1 MRYWAPVL
9 LAIAVALGAV
19 QIVSSIALRGSAEPG
34 SWVRL
39 VPETLALRVERI
51 DPAFPLPAPVRL
63 VLAQRAIDEN
73 DPARAE
79 AELAKVPES
88 RDRLAL
94 EGRLAQA
101 RGDAAGAV
109 RAYLA
114 ADDLEDIELQV
125 GALARDRNLAA
136 ALALQHATIARLEA
150 DPTQADALAR
160 AYFALGR
167 LEETQAYA
175 FWVGTPQRNAH
186 EVAAGAAY
194 ARAVALAPLEER
206 YLIAYANQ
214 LLNLDRFG
222 DAERAFLRARDAD
235 PTSADPFA
243 GLGELAHR
251 RGDEQAARAYLARAR
266 SLDAHDEAVLRLA
279 RELGA

>member
-194 ARAVALAPLEER
+194 ARAVALAPLE
-206 YLIAYANQ
+206 
-214 LLNLDRFG
+214 
-222 DAERAFLRARDAD
+222 AD

>member
-1 MRYWAPVL
+1 
-9 LAIAVALGAV
+9 
-19 QIVSSIALRGSAEPG
+19 
-34 SWVRL
+34 
-39 VPETLALRVERI
+39 
-51 DPAFPLPAPVRL
+51 L
-63 VLAQRAIDEN
+63 VLAQRAIDER

-79 AELAKVPES
+79 AELAKLPES

-101 RGDAAGAV
+101 RGDAPAAV

-114 ADDLEDIELQV
+114 ADDLGDLERQV
-125 GALARDRNLAA
+125 DELARSRNLGA
-136 ALALQHATIARLEA
+136 ALALQHATIVRLAA
-150 DPTQADALAR
+150 DPTQADALAQ

-175 FWVGTPQRNAH
+175 LWVGSPERHAH

-206 YLIAYANQ
+206 YLIAFANQ
-214 LLNLDRFG
+214 LLNLDRLG
-222 DAERAFLRARDAD
+222 EAERAFLRARDAD

-251 RGDEQAARAYLARAR
+251 RGDERTARAYLERAR

>member
-125 GALARDRNLAA
+125 GALARERRPTHSRGPTSRSGVSRRRRRTRSGLERRSATPTK
-136 ALALQHATIARLEA
+136 LQPARR
-150 DPTQADALAR
+150 TLAR
-160 AYFALGR
+160 SR
-167 LEETQAYA
+167 SH
-175 FWVGTPQRNAH
+175 PSR
-186 EVAAGAAY
+186 
-194 ARAVALAPLEER
+194 
-206 YLIAYANQ
+206 
-214 LLNLDRFG
+214 
-222 DAERAFLRARDAD
+222 
-235 PTSADPFA
+235 SAT
-243 GLGELAHR
+243 
-251 RGDEQAARAYLARAR
+251 
-266 SLDAHDEAVLRLA
+266 
-279 RELGA
+279 